1 MRGGVNI
8 TIPVQE
14 GVSYR
19 WARSIWVGLEQ
30 DKLTV
35 DELGDGPRHESRRSL
50 PMRPRIDNGL
60 KSATKGL
67 PSPADF

>member
-1 MRGGVNI
+1 VTLATGAQCAGGVNI

-19 WARSIWVGLEQ
+19 WARSIWDGN

-35 DELGDGPRHESRRSL
+35 DELATALGMNPGDL
-50 PMRPRIDNGL
+50 
-60 KSATKGL
+60 
-67 PSPADF
+67 ADGARMITD